1 MPTSVPPAYTLVAPP
16 RLAPLFLGACDR
28 LFAIECA
35 CERTLELVRNVF
47 SALVQSADAD
57 RSPVR
62 SYVVTGPDRSGCFVI
77 TDGTNTE
84 FADGADDL
92 LYQIDKAII
101 VALQLERPDLF
112 FLHAA
117 TIAVNGRA
125 VAMPAFPGT
134 GKSTLTLALAEHGL
148 EYLSDELA
156 PVDLEA
162 LTVAPYPHA
171 VCLKAAPPL
180 PYGLPQGTLTVNRRF
195 QVPVTSLASTTRLD
209 PLPLAGIV
217 FLRRDGSRFDGL
229 RPISIASGATC
240 LMAHLLNGLAHPN
253 FGLDSA
259 IALSDAVPCFEL
271 DVTDLPAAVQ
281 AIAEM

>member
-1 MPTSVPPAYTLVAPP
+1 LVEPRRPGTLLL
-16 RLAPLFLGACDR
+16 RACDR
-28 LFAIECA
+28 FFTIECK
-35 CERTLELVRNVF
+35 CEPTMALLQSVF
-47 SALVQSADAD
+47 SALVHPGDVD
-57 RSPVR
+57 LRPVR
-62 SYVVTGPDRSGCFVI
+62 RYVITVPDQSGCFVI
-77 TDGTNTE
+77 SDGTRTGIAN
-84 FADGADDL
+84 GADNL
-92 LYQIDKAII
+92 LYQIDKAIT
-101 VALQLERPDLF
+101 VALQLDRPDLF

-156 PVDLEA
+156 PVDLER

-171 VCLKAAPPL
+171 VCLKSAPPP
-180 PYGLPQGTLTVNRRF
+180 PYDFPQGTLTVNRRF
-195 QVPVTSLASTTRLD
+195 QVPVASLASTTRLD

-217 FLRRDGSRFDGL
+217 FLRRDASRFDGL
-229 RPISIASGATC
+229 RPISTASGATH

-253 FGLDSA
+253 YGLDSA